1 MTDSQRLRVRE
12 KKQEYLSNMKEYMY
26 YGSEKYVSFKVMR
39 SNDPV
44 DTSITIVSNLIEDI
58 NDNSMPFT
66 KQVFYNIVE
75 DGSFVTLD
83 LILTT
88 SEIGEYVSTL
98 ITIDNEIF

>member
-39 SNDPV
+39 SNDPI

-58 NDNSMPFT
+58 NDNSIPFT

-88 SEIGEYVSTL
+88 IEIGDYISTL
-98 ITIDNEIF
+98 IPIDNEIF

>member
-39 SNDPV
+39 SNDPI

-58 NDNSMPFT
+58 NDNSIPFT

-88 SEIGEYVSTL
+88 SEIGDYISTL
-98 ITIDNEIF
+98 IPIDNEIF

>member
-12 KKQEYLSNMKEYMY
+12 KKQEYLANMRLYSF
-26 YGSEKYVSFKVMR
+26 YGAEKYVSFKIMK
-39 SNDPV
+39 STDPI

-58 NDNSMPFT
+58 NDNSIPFT

-88 SEIGEYVSTL
+88 SEIGDYISTL
-98 ITIDNEIF
+98 IPIDNEIF